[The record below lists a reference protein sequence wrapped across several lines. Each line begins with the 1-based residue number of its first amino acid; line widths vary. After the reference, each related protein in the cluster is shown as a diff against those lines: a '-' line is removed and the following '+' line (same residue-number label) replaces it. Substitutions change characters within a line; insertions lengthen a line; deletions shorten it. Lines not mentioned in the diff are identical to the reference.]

1 MLAVNYAIWLAG
13 FLLEIVLLTRAV
25 RTKLLP
31 LYPSFYLYISFVL
44 TQSVLRLLVYNF
56 FDQTIYSLFYWTT
69 EFLGAGIGCL
79 VVFEIYR
86 AGLASYPGTARL
98 ARRVL
103 AILFI
108 LAATKAL
115 VDATQSPG
123 WWAATTTFDVVRAV
137 RTVQALA
144 IAALIV
150 LFLVY
155 AVPFGRNLKG
165 ILFGYGL
172 FVGAGVIGFTFA
184 DNSSDLFGRIW
195 AILNP
200 ITYGLALIL
209 WVVYLWAPQAHPEAT
224 SLRMEEQYQQVA
236 ARTRRR
242 LQQAR
247 GFLGKATNP

>member
-1 MLAVNYAIWLAG
+1 MLAVNYSIWLVG

-44 TQSVLRLLVYNF
+44 AQSALRLLIYNF
-56 FDQTIYSLFYWTT
+56 DQPIYSLVYWTT

-86 AGLASYPGTARL
+86 AGLSSYPGTARM
-98 ARRVL
+98 ARRAL

-108 LAATKAL
+108 LAVTKAL
-115 VDATQSPG
+115 VEATQNPG
-123 WWAATTTFDVVRAV
+123 WWAAATTFDVVRAV

-150 LFLVY
+150 LFLIY

-184 DNSSDLFGRIW
+184 HAGGDLFSRVW
-195 AILNP
+195 AVLNP
-200 ITYGLALIL
+200 VSYGLALIF

-242 LQQAR
+242 LAQAR
-247 GFLGKATNP
+247 GYLGKATNP

>member
-1 MLAVNYAIWLAG
+1 MLAVNYSIWLAG

-44 TQSVLRLLVYNF
+44 IQSVLRLFIYNF
-56 FDQTIYSLFYWTT
+56 CTDATYSVVYWTT

-86 AGLASYPGTARL
+86 AGLSSYPGTARM
-98 ARRVL
+98 ARRAL
-103 AILFI
+103 AILFV
-108 LAATKAL
+108 LAVTKAL
-115 VDATQSPG
+115 VVATQNSE
-123 WWAATTTFDVVRAV
+123 WRAATTTFDVVRSV

-150 LFLVY
+150 LFLIY

-165 ILFGYGL
+165 ILFGYGS
-172 FVGAGVIGFTFA
+172 FIGVAVIGFTFA
-184 DNSSDLFGRIW
+184 HNGHDVFSRMW
-195 AILNP
+195 AVLNP
-200 ITYGLALIL
+200 VSYGLALTL